1 MLQKIK
7 SELFSCIQEIYPKI
21 EFSNNEIEVSCLYDE
36 KGDFTSN
43 LCLKYSKIVQ
53 ANPSEIANRL
63 IDKINLEEIT
73 RIEVAGPGFLN
84 FFITNSAL
92 MDLLNEKSKSFTD
105 TSSVNIE
112 FVSANPT
119 GPLHLAHG
127 RGAVVGDVLSNI
139 YKFFGHKVTREYYV
153 NNTGNQIK
161 EFVSSILFKISEK
174 NKLNLTYPQYYK
186 GEYIQIIADNCYD
199 QFNSLINFKDL
210 KEDDEINIVNFAIK
224 SLVKQSIETL
234 NETGIKFDQISYETD
249 IVNKKLLPEIITK
262 LSEKNL
268 IYKGQL
274 DMPKDYQGTQKDN
287 EITIFKSTLF
297 EDDEDRAI
305 TKNDGT
311 PTYFANDIAYHA
323 DKHKR
328 GFDKL
333 INIWGADHLGYFKRL
348 SAALKALYPSIDF
361 SVVFCQ
367 IVNLKRDNKIQK
379 LSKREGNIF
388 ELKLLVEEIGIEN
401 FRYFMCYR
409 KNDTHMDL
417 DIDWIKKEN
426 KENPIYYI
434 QYSYA
439 RAQSVLDKKKNI
451 IDTSIDMPL
460 ELKNLYKKLYDWD
473 SVALSAYK
481 KQEVHL
487 IAHYLESL
495 ASYFHSLWS
504 SAKSNSQIRFLDN
517 DNNLSNHSYNV
528 LKKYQDNMNEGL
540 NILGIKPKLKKKKK
554 KNILYLL

>member
-7 SELFSCIQEIYPKI
+7 SELFSCIQDIYPEIK
-21 EFSNNEIEVSCLYDE
+21 FSISDIEVSSLYDE

-63 IDKINLEEIT
+63 IDKFKLEEIT

-84 FFITNSAL
+84 FFITNAAL

-333 INIWGADHLGYFKRL
+333 INIWGADHLGYLKRL

-417 DIDWIKKEN
+417 DIDLIKKEN

-439 RAQSVLDKKKNI
+439 RAQSVLNRKKNI

-517 DNNLSNHSYNV
+517 DNNLSNHSYNL
-528 LKKYQDNMNEGL
+528 LKKYQDTLSEGL
-540 NILGIKPKLKKKKK
+540 NILGIKPKLKM
-554 KNILYLL
+554 

>member
-7 SELFSCIQEIYPKI
+7 SELFSCIQDIYPEIK
-21 EFSNNEIEVSCLYDE
+21 FSISDIEVSSLYDE

-63 IDKINLEEIT
+63 IDKFNLEEIT

-84 FFITNSAL
+84 FFITNAAL

-234 NETGIKFDQISYETD
+234 NEIGIKFDQISYETD

-333 INIWGADHLGYFKRL
+333 INIWGADHLGYLKRL

-417 DIDWIKKEN
+417 DIDLIKKEN

-439 RAQSVLDKKKNI
+439 RAQSVLDRKKNI

-517 DNNLSNHSYNV
+517 DNNLSNHSYNL
-528 LKKYQDNMNEGL
+528 LKKYQDTLNEGL
-540 NILGIKPKLKKKKK
+540 NILGIKPKLKM
-554 KNILYLL
+554 

>member
-7 SELFSCIQEIYPKI
+7 SELFSCIQDIYPEIK
-21 EFSNNEIEVSCLYDE
+21 FSISDIEVSSLYDE

-63 IDKINLEEIT
+63 IDKFNLEEIT

-174 NKLNLTYPQYYK
+174 NKLNLIYPQYYK

-234 NETGIKFDQISYETD
+234 NEIGIKFDQISYETD

-333 INIWGADHLGYFKRL
+333 INIWGADHLGYLKRL

-417 DIDWIKKEN
+417 DIDLIKKEN

-439 RAQSVLDKKKNI
+439 RAQSVLDRKKNI

-517 DNNLSNHSYNV
+517 DNNLSNHSYNL
-528 LKKYQDNMNEGL
+528 LKKYQDTLNEGL
-540 NILGIKPKLKKKKK
+540 NILGIKPKLKM
-554 KNILYLL
+554 

>member
-7 SELFSCIQEIYPKI
+7 SELFSCIQDIYPEIK
-21 EFSNNEIEVSCLYDE
+21 FSISDIEVSSLYDE

-63 IDKINLEEIT
+63 IDKFNLEEIT

-84 FFITNSAL
+84 FFITNAAL

-333 INIWGADHLGYFKRL
+333 INIWGADHLGYLKRL

-417 DIDWIKKEN
+417 DIDLIKKEN

-439 RAQSVLDKKKNI
+439 RAQSVLDRKKNI

-495 ASYFHSLWS
+495 ASYYHSLWS

-517 DNNLSNHSYNV
+517 DNNLSNHSYNL
-528 LKKYQDNMNEGL
+528 LKKYQDTLNEGL
-540 NILGIKPKLKKKKK
+540 NILGIKPKLKM
-554 KNILYLL
+554 

>member
-7 SELFSCIQEIYPKI
+7 SELFSCIQDIYPEIK
-21 EFSNNEIEVSCLYDE
+21 FSISDIEVSSLYDE

-63 IDKINLEEIT
+63 IDKFNLEEIT

-105 TSSVNIE
+105 NSSVNIE

-333 INIWGADHLGYFKRL
+333 INIWGADHLGYLKRL

-417 DIDWIKKEN
+417 DIDLIKKEN

-439 RAQSVLDKKKNI
+439 RAQSVLDRKKNI

-517 DNNLSNHSYNV
+517 DNNLSNHSYNL
-528 LKKYQDNMNEGL
+528 LKKYQDTLSEGL
-540 NILGIKPKLKKKKK
+540 NILGIKPKLKM
-554 KNILYLL
+554 

>member
-7 SELFSCIQEIYPKI
+7 SELFSCIQDIYPEIK
-21 EFSNNEIEVSCLYDE
+21 FSISDIEVSSLYDE

-63 IDKINLEEIT
+63 IDKFNLEEIT

-84 FFITNSAL
+84 FFITNAAL

-139 YKFFGHKVTREYYV
+139 YKYFGHKVTREYYV

-174 NKLNLTYPQYYK
+174 NKLNLIYPQYYK

-249 IVNKKLLPEIITK
+249 IVNKKLSPEIITK

-305 TKNDGT
+305 TKNNGT

-333 INIWGADHLGYFKRL
+333 INIWGADHLGYLKRL

-417 DIDWIKKEN
+417 DIDLIKKEN

-439 RAQSVLDKKKNI
+439 RAQSVLDRKKNI

-517 DNNLSNHSYNV
+517 DNNLSNHSYNL
-528 LKKYQDNMNEGL
+528 LKKYQDTLNEGL
-540 NILGIKPKLKKKKK
+540 NILGIKPKLKM
-554 KNILYLL
+554 

>member
-7 SELFSCIQEIYPKI
+7 SELFSCIQDIYPEIK
-21 EFSNNEIEVSCLYDE
+21 FSISDIEVSSLYDE

-53 ANPSEIANRL
+53 ANPSEIAKRL
-63 IDKINLEEIT
+63 IDKFKLEEIT

-92 MDLLNEKSKSFTD
+92 IDLLNEKSKSFTD
-105 TSSVNIE
+105 NSSVNIE

-139 YKFFGHKVTREYYV
+139 YKYFGHKVTREYYV

-333 INIWGADHLGYFKRL
+333 INIWGADHLGYLKRL

-417 DIDWIKKEN
+417 DIDLIKKEN

-439 RAQSVLDKKKNI
+439 RAQSVLDRKKNI

-517 DNNLSNHSYNV
+517 DNNLSNHSYNL
-528 LKKYQDNMNEGL
+528 LKKYQDTLSEGL
-540 NILGIKPKLKKKKK
+540 NILGIKPKLKM
-554 KNILYLL
+554 

>member
-7 SELFSCIQEIYPKI
+7 SELFSCIQDIYPEIK
-21 EFSNNEIEVSCLYDE
+21 FSISDIEVSSLYDE

-63 IDKINLEEIT
+63 IDKFNLEEIT

-84 FFITNSAL
+84 FFITNAAL

-333 INIWGADHLGYFKRL
+333 INIWGADHLGYLKRL

-417 DIDWIKKEN
+417 DIDLIKKEN

-439 RAQSVLDKKKNI
+439 RAQSVLDRKKNI

-517 DNNLSNHSYNV
+517 DNNLSNHSYNL
-528 LKKYQDNMNEGL
+528 LKKYQDTLSEGL
-540 NILGIKPKLKKKKK
+540 NILGIKPKLKM
-554 KNILYLL
+554 

>member
-7 SELFSCIQEIYPKI
+7 SELFSCIQDIYPEIK
-21 EFSNNEIEVSCLYDE
+21 FSISDIEVSSLYDE

-63 IDKINLEEIT
+63 IDKFNLDEIT

-174 NKLNLTYPQYYK
+174 NKLNLTYPEYYK

-333 INIWGADHLGYFKRL
+333 INIWGADHLGYLKRL
-348 SAALKALYPSIDF
+348 SASLKALYPSIDF

-417 DIDWIKKEN
+417 DIDLIKKEN

-439 RAQSVLDKKKNI
+439 RAQSVLDRKKNI

-517 DNNLSNHSYNV
+517 DNNLSNHSYNL
-528 LKKYQDNMNEGL
+528 LKKYQDTLNEGL
-540 NILGIKPKLKKKKK
+540 NILGIKPKLKM
-554 KNILYLL
+554 

>member
-7 SELFSCIQEIYPKI
+7 SELFSCIQNMYPEI
-21 EFSNNEIEVSCLYDE
+21 EFSLRDIEVSSLYDE

-43 LCLKYSKIVQ
+43 LCLKYSKILKSS
-53 ANPSEIANRL
+53 PSDIAKRL
-63 IDKINLEEIT
+63 IESFKLEEIT
-73 RIEVAGPGFLN
+73 KIEVAGPGFLN
-84 FFITNSAL
+84 FFVTDIAL
-92 MDLLNEKSKSFTD
+92 IDLLSKKSQLFTD

-127 RGAVVGDVLSNI
+127 RGAVVGDVLSNL
-139 YKFFGHKVTREYYV
+139 YKYFGHKVTREYYV
-153 NNTGNQIK
+153 NNTGNQIR

-174 NKLNLTYPQYYK
+174 NKLNLTYTQYYK
-186 GEYIQIIADNCYD
+186 GEYIQTIANNCYD
-199 QFNSLINFKDL
+199 HFNLLINFNDL
-210 KEDDEINIVNFAIK
+210 KEEDELNIVNFAIK
-224 SLVKQSIETL
+224 SLVEQSIETL
-234 NETGIKFDQISYETD
+234 EETGINFDQISYETD
-249 IVNKKLLPEIITK
+249 IMNKRLLPELINN

-274 DMPKDYQGTQKDN
+274 EMPKDFQETKKDN

-311 PTYFANDIAYHA
+311 PTYFANDVAYHA

-333 INIWGADHLGYFKRL
+333 INIWGADHLGYLKRL
-348 SAALKALYPSIDF
+348 SAALKALYPSINF

-367 IVNLKRDNKIQK
+367 IVNLKRNNKIQK

-388 ELKLLVEEIGIEN
+388 ELKLLVDEIGVEN

-417 DIDWIKKEN
+417 DIDLIKKEN

-439 RAQSVLDKKKNI
+439 RAQSVLDRKKNI
-451 IDTSIDMPL
+451 IDNFIDMPI
-460 ELKNLYKKLYDWD
+460 ELKNLYKKLFDWD
-473 SVALSAYK
+473 SVVLAAYK

-495 ASYFHSLWS
+495 ASYFHSFWS
-504 SAKSNSQIRFLDN
+504 SAKSNSKIRFLDN
-517 DNNLSNHSYNV
+517 DDNISKHSHNL
-528 LKKYQDNMNEGL
+528 LKKYQYTVNEGL
-540 NILGIKPKLKKKKK
+540 NILGIKPKLKM
-554 KNILYLL
+554 